1 MEAIRAYFDG
11 RAFVPTKPVSV
22 RKNQPVLVTILGVQD
37 DNSTKKRLL
46 SFAGALG
53 EDDYRDFVEA
63 FKDTER
69 IDADEW

>member
-22 RKNQPVLVTILGVQD
+22 RKNQPVLVTILDVPD
-37 DNSTKKRLL
+37 DNATKKRLL
-46 SFAGALG
+46 SFAGALD
-53 EDDYRDFVEA
+53 EDDYCDFVEA
-63 FKDTER
+63 LKDTER